1 MDYRCQLCFKIFQVY
16 AINYQK
22 KNTRQSAGHPEM
34 TRCAFKN
41 KKSLQ
46 ISGFGQNDTKS
57 HSEQKNIFFAKKV
70 LKKSLSLISTFT
82 LVSTTTKADFSAT
95 N

>member
-1 MDYRCQLCFKIFQVY
+1 
-16 AINYQK
+16 
-22 KNTRQSAGHPEM
+22 M

-41 KKSLQ
+41 KKSLK

-57 HSEQKNIFFAKKV
+57 HSEQKKHFLRKKV

>member
-1 MDYRCQLCFKIFQVY
+1 MDTWIIVASSALKFMQSIT
-16 AINYQK
+16 K

-34 TRCAFKN
+34 TRRAFKN

-57 HSEQKNIFFAKKV
+57 HLKQKNIFLAKKV